1 MRGFV
6 VQQPPTQKF
15 QLNVIPVITNIS
27 LQRKPQNMLEAG
39 IPVKCETCH
48 NINGWKP
55 SAFNHTTTGYE
66 LKGGHKLIVQCSS
79 CHKGNVT
86 IARKCVL
93 VAIRH
98 STMLLLDTSKVDF
111 RPIVPNAIPRIIGC
125 QAALIIVQ
133 PISR

>member
-1 MRGFV
+1 ME
-6 VQQPPTQKF
+6 T
-15 QLNVIPVITNIS
+15 IS
-27 LQRKPQNMLEAG
+27 
-39 IPVKCETCH
+39 
-48 NINGWKP
+48 
-55 SAFNHTTTGYE
+55 FNHTTTGYE

-86 IARKCVL
+86 IARKVCIGCHQAQYD
-93 VAIRH
+93 VA
-98 STMLLLDTSKVDF
+98 LDTSKVDF